1 MTEVL
6 FYILEDSRPGAR
18 ENLAR
23 RIARKAWQQGHRVY
37 LHAPDA
43 DRARA
48 LDQRFWEQPREDFL
62 PHALAGSEE
71 AADTAILIGH
81 GEDPGGQRDVLI
93 NLDRTVPEFC
103 DRFQRVAELVAGDEN
118 ERREARLRWKFY
130 RERNYP
136 VQDHRLR
143 G

>member
-6 FYILEDSRPGAR
+6 FYILDDARPGAR
-18 ENLAR
+18 TELAR
-23 RIARKAWQQGHRVY
+23 RIARKAWQQGHRIY
-37 LHAPDA
+37 LHAPDT
-43 DRARA
+43 DSARA
-48 LDQRFWEQPREDFL
+48 LDRAFWEQPREDFL
-62 PHALAGSEE
+62 PHALAGTEE
-71 AADTAILIGH
+71 AETTPIVIGH
-81 GEDPGGQRDVLI
+81 GDPGGQRDVLI

-103 DRFQRVAELVAGDEN
+103 DQFQRVAELVAGDEN